1 MINKYIK
8 VINYNNII
16 NNIIK
21 MMNNKIKQRT
31 PEWYTL
37 RKKMITASNVA
48 SILGYNPYDSKVSI
62 LKKKVNNVSISNAAM
77 AHGVK
82 YEPLAIKEYEKKN
95 KCTVDEVGLLVHP
108 TYNWLGASPDGF
120 IISTDKLLEIKC
132 VYTRDIHIVPYYYWI
147 QVQIQL
153 EVCNK
158 EVCDF
163 FQCKFEDSKLVDST
177 LDIIKRDR
185 DWFVKVLPELK
196 TFQKDLLYC
205 LKKNEVNFKRKRFY
219 SYVEWENYIC
229 SHDIKNYIKNDPI
242 LNYLSKYGDSKK
254 KDEASVYNKYI
265 SDSLKTIRT
274 RIFKSISYST
284 TICVNKY
291 LKNYESI
298 KRTKDAIDQ
307 KVIVI
312 IRPLLVHANHYS
324 IPDMLVRND
333 FLEKL
338 FNIVPDKLDT
348 NYSIVQITFKKLT
361 IKNNIIQ
368 KMDKAVIA
376 VSYLDKCI
384 CDKVQKANTS
394 VYLLNKQNKIG
405 KLITDDNSKLLEKIA
420 RGVEWLTELIRDGE
434 DFDVLNPDRWELYPN
449 MCNHS
454 DYGWHSYKKELADN
468 ANELTTIWNIGIN
481 KRKELHHKGIYRW
494 DDVEK
499 EDVPAKVFQIIKVN
513 KSRKKYMNVVNSLPQ
528 GKKYFFVD
536 FETVNNLSTDNFK
549 ANSLIYIIGCGYI
562 HNNKWKFKQFK
573 LNTYDLKEEKDM
585 ILKWINF
592 MYGFKKEFLVC
603 HWCSAEKTFF
613 RQARERHSMKY
624 NPLGNNF
631 FDLCKYFIDNKIV
644 VNGSFTYKLK
654 NIAKALFNHQ
664 LIETNWADNEI
675 DGLSAT
681 LYGWYDL
688 TNQDKSNVADTLHYN
703 MIDCKVMYDIIK
715 FIKKVK

>member
-1 MINKYIK
+1 MRNKYIK

-196 TFQKDLLYC
+196 SFQKDLLYC
-205 LKKNEVNFKRKRFY
+205 LKKNKVNFKRKRFY

-624 NPLGNNF
+624 NPLENNF

>member
-1 MINKYIK
+1 
-8 VINYNNII
+8 
-16 NNIIK
+16 
-21 MMNNKIKQRT
+21 MMHNQIKQRT

-48 SILGYNPYDSKVSI
+48 AVLGYNPYDSKVSI
-62 LKKKVNNVSISNAAM
+62 IKKKVNDTSISNAAM

-82 YEPLAIKEYEKKN
+82 YEPLAIAEYEKMN
-95 KCTVDEVGLLVHP
+95 KCTVEDVGLLIHP
-108 TYNWLGASPDGF
+108 TYEWLGASPDGF

-158 EVCDF
+158 EECDF
-163 FQCKFEDSKLVDST
+163 LQCKFEDGELIDST
-177 LDIIKRDR
+177 CETIKRDR
-185 DWFVKVLPELK
+185 EWFVKVLPELE
-196 TFQKDLLYC
+196 TFNKDLQFC
-205 LKKNEVNFKRKRFY
+205 LKKNKVNFKRKRFY
-219 SYVEWENYIC
+219 SYIEWENYI
-229 SHDIKNYIKNDPI
+229 SSYDIKNYIKDDPI
-242 LNYLSKYGDSKK
+242 LDYLSRYGDSKK
-254 KDEASVYNKYI
+254 KDNPSAYDKYI
-265 SDSLKTIRT
+265 SDNLRTIRE
-274 RIFKSISYST
+274 RIFKGISYST

-298 KRTKDAIDQ
+298 KRTKAAIDQ

-312 IRPLLVHANHYS
+312 IRPLLVHENHYS

-333 FLEKL
+333 FLERL

-348 NYSIVQITFKKLT
+348 NYSIVKITFKKLK
-361 IKNNIIQ
+361 IKDDIIQ
-368 KMDKAVIA
+368 KMDRAVIA

-384 CDKVQKANTS
+384 CDKVQKAKTS
-394 VYLLNKQNKIG
+394 VYLLNKKNKIG
-405 KLITDDNSKLLEKIA
+405 KLIVDDNDKLLDKID
-420 RGVEWLTELIRDGE
+420 RGVSWLTELIRDGE
-434 DFDVLNPDRWELYPN
+434 DFDVLNPSRWELYPN
-449 MCNHS
+449 MCNRS
-454 DYGWHSYKKELADN
+454 DYGWHSRKKELADN
-468 ANELTTIWNIGIN
+468 ANELTSIWNIGIK

-494 DDVEK
+494 DDVEQ

-549 ANSLIYIIGCGYI
+549 ADSLIYIIGCGYI
-562 HNNKWKFKQFK
+562 ENNKWKFKQFK
-573 LNTYDLKEEKDM
+573 LNSYSLKEERAM
-585 ILKWINF
+585 IDKWINF
-592 MYGFKKEFLVC
+592 MFGFGTEFLIC

-613 RQARERHSMKY
+613 RQARERHNMKY
-624 NPLGNNF
+624 NPLSNNF
-631 FDLCKYFIDNKIV
+631 FDLCKYFIDNKLV
-644 VNGSFTYKLK
+644 VKGSFTYKLK
-654 NIAKALFNHQ
+654 NIAKALFNQ
-664 LIETNWADNEI
+664 RLIETDWADNEI

-703 MIDCKVMYDIIK
+703 MIDCKVMYDIVK

>member
-1 MINKYIK
+1 MHNQ
-8 VINYNNII
+8 
-16 NNIIK
+16 
-21 MMNNKIKQRT
+21 IKQRT

-48 SILGYNPYDSKVSI
+48 AVLGYNPYDSKVSI
-62 LKKKVNNVSISNAAM
+62 IKKKVNDTSISNAAM

-82 YEPLAIKEYEKKN
+82 YEPLAIAEYEKMN
-95 KCTVDEVGLLVHP
+95 KCTVEDVGLLIHP
-108 TYNWLGASPDGF
+108 TYEWLGASPDGF

-158 EVCDF
+158 EECDF
-163 FQCKFEDSKLVDST
+163 LQCKFEDGELIDST
-177 LDIIKRDR
+177 CETIKRDR
-185 DWFVKVLPELK
+185 EWFVKVLPELE
-196 TFQKDLLYC
+196 TFNKDLQFC
-205 LKKNEVNFKRKRFY
+205 LKKNKVNFKRKRFY
-219 SYVEWENYIC
+219 SYIEWENYI
-229 SHDIKNYIKNDPI
+229 SSYDIKNYIKDDPI
-242 LNYLSKYGDSKK
+242 LDYLSRYGDSKK
-254 KDEASVYNKYI
+254 KDNPSAYDKYI
-265 SDSLKTIRT
+265 SDNLRTIRE
-274 RIFKSISYST
+274 RIFKGISYST

-298 KRTKDAIDQ
+298 KRTKAAIDQ

-312 IRPLLVHANHYS
+312 IRPLLVHENHYS

-333 FLEKL
+333 FLERL

-348 NYSIVQITFKKLT
+348 NYSIVKITFKKLK
-361 IKNNIIQ
+361 IKDDIIQ
-368 KMDKAVIA
+368 KMDRAVIA

-384 CDKVQKANTS
+384 CDKVQKAKTS
-394 VYLLNKQNKIG
+394 VYLLNKKNKIG
-405 KLITDDNSKLLEKIA
+405 KLIVDDNDKLLDKID
-420 RGVEWLTELIRDGE
+420 RGVSWLTELIRDGE
-434 DFDVLNPDRWELYPN
+434 DFDVLNPSRWELYPN
-449 MCNHS
+449 MCNRS
-454 DYGWHSYKKELADN
+454 DYGWHSRKKELADN
-468 ANELTTIWNIGIN
+468 ANELTSIWNIGIK

-494 DDVEK
+494 DDVEQ

-549 ANSLIYIIGCGYI
+549 ADSLIYIIGCGYI
-562 HNNKWKFKQFK
+562 ENNKWKFKQFK
-573 LNTYDLKEEKDM
+573 LNSYSLKEERAM
-585 ILKWINF
+585 IDKWINF
-592 MYGFKKEFLVC
+592 MFGFGTEFLIC

-613 RQARERHSMKY
+613 RQARERHNMKY
-624 NPLGNNF
+624 NPLSNNF
-631 FDLCKYFIDNKIV
+631 FDLCKYFIDNKLV
-644 VNGSFTYKLK
+644 VKGSFTYKLK
-654 NIAKALFNHQ
+654 NIAKALFNQ
-664 LIETNWADNEI
+664 RLIETDWADNEI

-703 MIDCKVMYDIIK
+703 MIDCKVMYDIVK

>member
-1 MINKYIK
+1 MRNKYIK

-108 TYNWLGASPDGF
+108 TYTWLGASPDGF

-624 NPLGNNF
+624 NPLENNF